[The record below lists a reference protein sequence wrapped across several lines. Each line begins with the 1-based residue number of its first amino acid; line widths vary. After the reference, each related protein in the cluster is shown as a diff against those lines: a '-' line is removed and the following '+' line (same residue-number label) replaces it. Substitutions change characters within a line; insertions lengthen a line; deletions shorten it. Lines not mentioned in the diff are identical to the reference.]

1 MPRIPHTQITDY
13 HYLTCLGSSS
23 RNFIFKDL
31 FLMVFSF
38 FFFFLFFLF
47 FSFCSLNML
56 IFTCQ
61 LYFSKAGEKHRKI
74 FLTQG
79 SNLGLLHCGHVLY
92 CLSHQGSLIKHK
104 AGEKQHSKVCISKG
118 IHIMYMHTHTWT
130 CLYIKWRDF
139 PGCSVIEPSPSYAGG
154 AGSILGGGAE
164 VPHA

>member
-1 MPRIPHTQITDY
+1 MTKWTWMPRIPHTQITDY

-38 FFFFLFFLF
+38 SFFF
-47 FSFCSLNML
+47 FCSLNML

-104 AGEKQHSKVCISKG
+104 AGEKHSIQRCVFLKPYILCTCT
-118 IHIMYMHTHTWT
+118 HTHECVYT
-130 CLYIKWRDF
+130 
-139 PGCSVIEPSPSYAGG
+139 
-154 AGSILGGGAE
+154 
-164 VPHA
+164 

>member
-1 MPRIPHTQITDY
+1 MTKWTWMPRIPHTQITDY

-38 FFFFLFFLF
+38 SFFF
-47 FSFCSLNML
+47 FCSLNML

-104 AGEKQHSKVCISKG
+104 AGEKHSIQRCVFLKAYILCTCT
-118 IHIMYMHTHTWT
+118 HTHECVYT
-130 CLYIKWRDF
+130 
-139 PGCSVIEPSPSYAGG
+139 
-154 AGSILGGGAE
+154 
-164 VPHA
+164 